1 MRSLAIALAQVNIE
15 DKLKSAPDENYQI
28 GVLLGL
34 SCLLLSWSVWPIFY
48 IIVLKKEKIILI
60 NNILNYVKN
69 KNNQT
74 I

>member
-34 SCLLLSWSVWPIFY
+34 SCLLLSW
-48 IIVLKKEKIILI
+48 
-60 NNILNYVKN
+60 
-69 KNNQT
+69 
-74 I
+74 